1 MSHFGIHTSIKKGF
15 LKAAEKAR
23 TLGCECFQCFT
34 SSPLGRGEKE
44 LEEEEIQ
51 EFQKF
56 VKKYFGLEHFYLHTP
71 YYINLASL
79 NSKVWHT
86 SIATIIKAM
95 IKAKK
100 LGGKYVITHVG
111 SHMGKGSEKGI
122 RRMQEALKLIFKD
135 SPKEVILLLENT
147 SGAGTEL
154 GSNFEELS
162 EIIQNPK
169 SKIQNLG
176 VCLDTAHTFEAGY
189 NLRDKKAVNETL
201 GKFDKI
207 IGLKYLYL
215 CHANDSKTDLGSR
228 IDRHEHIG
236 KGKIGLKGFKALLN
250 DKRLE
255 NLDFIIE
262 TPKKDD
268 KDDIRNLKI
277 LKSLIIH

>member
-1 MSHFGIHTSIKKGF
+1 M
-15 LKAAEKAR
+15 
-23 TLGCECFQCFT
+23 
-34 SSPLGRGEKE
+34 
-44 LEEEEIQ
+44 
-51 EFQKF
+51 
-56 VKKYFGLEHFYLHTP
+56 
-71 YYINLASL
+71 
-79 NSKVWHT
+79 
-86 SIATIIKAM
+86 
-95 IKAKK
+95 
-100 LGGKYVITHVG
+100 
-111 SHMGKGSEKGI
+111 
-122 RRMQEALKLIFKD
+122 
-135 SPKEVILLLENT
+135 
-147 SGAGTEL
+147 
-154 GSNFEELS
+154 
-162 EIIQNPK
+162 
-169 SKIQNLG
+169 
-176 VCLDTAHTFEAGY
+176 
-189 NLRDKKAVNETL
+189 NETL